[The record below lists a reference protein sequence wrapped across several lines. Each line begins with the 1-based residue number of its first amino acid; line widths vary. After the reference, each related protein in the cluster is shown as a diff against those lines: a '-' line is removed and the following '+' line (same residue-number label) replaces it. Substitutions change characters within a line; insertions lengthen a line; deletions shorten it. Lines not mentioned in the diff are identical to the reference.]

1 METSVYY
8 TRRERKPRRPGCRRD
23 TFGPDMPKSAKRGSL
38 RETPIPPGDEV
49 GAAELAARVAGNLRE
64 HRRRRDMSLDQLAQ
78 RTGVSRAG
86 LSQIETRKTNP
97 SIGVLWKIAS
107 GLGIPFSEL
116 IGEGQHAVSVLR
128 RDEAQV
134 LRSTDRKFESRPL
147 MPASGNNQIEVYEL
161 RLAARARHASEPH
174 GPGTRELVIVLSG
187 SLRMVVG
194 EYAEDLA
201 AGDSMLFNANSQHA
215 YENNG
220 NSEGRYQ
227 DVIIYPLR

>member
-1 METSVYY
+1 
-8 TRRERKPRRPGCRRD
+8 
-23 TFGPDMPKSAKRGSL
+23 MPKTQVKRGSL

-49 GAAELAARVAGNLRE
+49 GAAELAARVATNLRE

-107 GLGIPFSEL
+107 GLGIPFAEL
-116 IGEGQHAVSVLR
+116 IGEGQQSVSVLR
-128 RDEAQV
+128 RNETQL

-161 RLAARARHASEPH
+161 RLAARSRHNSDPH
-174 GPGTRELVIVLSG
+174 GAGTRELVVVLSG
-187 SLRMVVG
+187 SLRMIVG
-194 EYAEDLA
+194 NQTEELA
-201 AGDSMLFNANSQHA
+201 AGDSMLFDANALHV
-215 YENNG
+215 YENPG
-220 NSEGRYQ
+220 SSEARYH

>member
-1 METSVYY
+1 
-8 TRRERKPRRPGCRRD
+8 
-23 TFGPDMPKSAKRGSL
+23 MPKTQVKRGSL

-49 GAAELAARVAGNLRE
+49 GAAELAARVANNLRE

-107 GLGIPFSEL
+107 GLGIPFAEL
-116 IGEGQHAVSVLR
+116 IGEGQQAVSVLR
-128 RDEAQV
+128 RSEAQL

-161 RLAARARHASEPH
+161 RMAARARHGSEPH
-174 GPGTRELVIVLSG
+174 GAGTRELVVVLSG
-187 SLRMVVG
+187 SLRMIVG
-194 EYAEDLA
+194 TQTEELA
-201 AGDSMLFNANSQHA
+201 AGDSMLFDANTPHV
-215 YENNG
+215 YENPG
-220 NSEGRYQ
+220 SSEARYH

>member
-1 METSVYY
+1 
-8 TRRERKPRRPGCRRD
+8 
-23 TFGPDMPKSAKRGSL
+23 MPKTQVKRGSL

-49 GAAELAARVAGNLRE
+49 GAAELAARVATNLRE

-107 GLGIPFSEL
+107 GLGIPFAEL
-116 IGEGQHAVSVLR
+116 IGEGQQSVSVLR
-128 RDEAQV
+128 RSETQL

-147 MPASGNNQIEVYEL
+147 MPPSGNNQIEVYEL
-161 RLAARARHASEPH
+161 RLAARARHVSDPH
-174 GPGTRELVIVLSG
+174 GAGTRELVVVLSG

-194 EYAEDLA
+194 TQTEDLA
-201 AGDSMLFNANSQHA
+201 AGDSMLFDANTPHV
-215 YENNG
+215 YENTG
-220 NSEGRYQ
+220 SSEARYH